1 MYEKQEKYELMSIVS
16 HFPYFS
22 YNKFYKIQ
30 DKISCKLMIFRHK
43 YFIKINL
50 KSS

>member
-1 MYEKQEKYELMSIVS
+1 MYEKQEKYELMSIAS

-30 DKISCKLMIFRHK
+30 DKIILQTNDFST
-43 YFIKINL
+43 
-50 KSS
+50 